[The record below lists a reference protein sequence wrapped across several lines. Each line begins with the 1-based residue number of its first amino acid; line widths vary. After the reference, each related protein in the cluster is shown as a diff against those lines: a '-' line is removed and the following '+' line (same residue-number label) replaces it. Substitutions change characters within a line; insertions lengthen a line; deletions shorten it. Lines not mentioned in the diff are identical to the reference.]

1 MKIYTLP
8 VGDLQSN
15 CYIIANEELKQAIIV
30 DPGAE
35 AGKILRFLQQHELQA
50 VAILLTHGHA
60 DHIDALDKVREQIK
74 APVYIHE
81 ADAEMLTDGTK
92 NLSAFISGPRVFKP
106 AEHMLEDG
114 QTLNLAGIEIYVVH
128 TPGHTQGGC
137 CFIIGEDVITG
148 DTIFRDSIGRTDFP
162 GGSYKQLMNSIKQQ
176 LFGLPDKTRLYPG
189 HGPAT
194 DVGYEKRHN
203 PFIQ

>member
-15 CYIIANEELKQAIIV
+15 CYIIANEENKQAIIV

-35 AGKILRFLQQHELQA
+35 AGKILKFLQQHELQT

-60 DHIDALDKVREQIK
+60 DHIDALDKVREQLK
-74 APVYIHE
+74 VPVYIHE
-81 ADAEMLTDGTK
+81 ADVEMLTDGNK
-92 NLSAFISGPRVFKP
+92 NLSTFITGPRVFKP
-106 AEHMLEDG
+106 AEHMLTDG
-114 QTLNLAGIEIYVVH
+114 QRLNLAGIEIYVVH
-128 TPGHTQGGC
+128 TPGHTLGGC
-137 CFIIGEDVITG
+137 CFIIGDDVITG

-176 LFGLPDKTRLYPG
+176 LFGLPDHTRLYPG